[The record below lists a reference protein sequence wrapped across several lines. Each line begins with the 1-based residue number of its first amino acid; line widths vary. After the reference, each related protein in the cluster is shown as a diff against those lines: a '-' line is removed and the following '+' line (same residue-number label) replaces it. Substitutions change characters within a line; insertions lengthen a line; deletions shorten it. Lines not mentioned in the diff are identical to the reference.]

1 MVFSFFKKKKKTPE
15 TIPVSEEN
23 RPEEEPISQ
32 ESSLQADLQS
42 DVEPDLQPDE
52 SNAAKEFVEEEPTS
66 PEEPA
71 MDLES
76 AIDPTPSKEPEP
88 DIEADPVQESDTAQE
103 PDTEQEPTQTEEHV
117 LQSQT
122 QVQEKPAIQKSTGLL
137 SKLKSGLSK
146 TRTILNTDVTEL
158 FSSTKAI
165 NDDLFDELEER
176 LVTSDLGID
185 ITMELMERIRK
196 KSRGLSTG
204 DQLRQVLK
212 DELLTLFHEPA
223 PPAPSRPK
231 PYVIMM
237 VGVNGTGKTTTLGK
251 LAMKYNA
258 EGKKV
263 LIAAADTFRAAA
275 IEQVEIWAQRA
286 GADIVRHKEGA
297 DPAAVAYDAVE
308 AAMARGA
315 DVVLIDTAGRL
326 HTQKNLME
334 ELKKI
339 KRSVDKKYKGAPHDV
354 MMVIDATTGQNALSQ
369 TDIFHKAVGLT
380 QMSVTK
386 LDGTAKGGIVAAVS
400 STMNLPIAYI
410 GVGEAIDDLQEFD
423 AKRFIDALFD
433 D

>member
-15 TIPVSEEN
+15 TEIVSEEN
-23 RPEEEPISQ
+23 RFEAESSSPEPSLQSDITPDLESDELKEAKDFIEEEPVLT
-32 ESSLQADLQS
+32 EKTD
-42 DVEPDLQPDE
+42 
-52 SNAAKEFVEEEPTS
+52 
-66 PEEPA
+66 
-71 MDLES
+71 MDLEP
-76 AIDPTPSKEPEP
+76 AIDQTAVKEPEP
-88 DIEADPVQESDTAQE
+88 AQEFEPTQETETEEEPAQPEEPVFQAQEPVQENSELKED
-103 PDTEQEPTQTEEHV
+103 
-117 LQSQT
+117 
-122 QVQEKPAIQKSTGLL
+122 TGLF
-137 SKLKSGLSK
+137 SKLKSGLAK
-146 TRTILNTDVTEL
+146 TRTVLNTDITEL
-158 FSSTKAI
+158 FSSAKAI
-165 NDDLFDELEER
+165 DDDLFDTLEEH

-185 ITMELMERIRK
+185 ITMDMMERIKK

-204 DQLRQVLK
+204 DELRQVLK
-212 DELLTLFHEPA
+212 EELLTLFHEPA
-223 PPAPSRPK
+223 PPAPSGPK

-251 LAMKYNA
+251 LAMKYKA

-275 IEQVEIWAQRA
+275 IEQVEIWAERA

-308 AAMARGA
+308 AAMARGV

-339 KRSVDKKYKGAPHDV
+339 KRSVDKKYKGAPHDI

-369 TDIFHKAVGLT
+369 AEIFHQAVGLT
-380 QMSVTK
+380 QMSVSK

-400 STMNLPIAYI
+400 STMELPIAYI
-410 GVGEAIDDLQEFD
+410 GVGEAIEDLQVFD
-423 AKRFIDALFD
+423 AKRFVDALFD

>member
-1 MVFSFFKKKKKTPE
+1 MVFSFFKKKKKTLE
-15 TIPVSEEN
+15 TESVSEKN
-23 RPEEEPISQ
+23 RFDAESGAQ
-32 ESSLQADLQS
+32 ELSLPS
-42 DVEPDLQPDE
+42 DEIE
-52 SNAAKEFVEEEPTS
+52 GSKEFVEEESILPEKSAGAQTS
-66 PEEPA
+66 PKEPAIEEEP
-71 MDLES
+71 S
-76 AIDPTPSKEPEP
+76 RPE
-88 DIEADPVQESDTAQE
+88 AQVGR
-103 PDTEQEPTQTEEHV
+103 EQK
-117 LQSQT
+117 S
-122 QVQEKPAIQKSTGLL
+122 VQEKPVTKESTGLF
-137 SKLKSGLSK
+137 SKLKSGLVK
-146 TRTILNTDVTEL
+146 TRTVLNTDITEL

-165 NDDLFDELEER
+165 NDDLFDTLEEH

-185 ITMELMERIRK
+185 ITMEMMTRIKK

-204 DQLRQVLK
+204 DELRRVLK
-212 DELLTLFHEPA
+212 EELLTLFHEPVS
-223 PPAPSRPK
+223 PAPSAPK
-231 PYVIMM
+231 PYVVMM

-251 LAMKYNA
+251 LAMKYKA
-258 EGKKV
+258 QGKKV

-275 IEQVEIWAQRA
+275 IEQVEIWAKRA

-308 AAMARGA
+308 AAMARGV

-369 TDIFHKAVGLT
+369 AKIFHEAVGLT

-400 STMNLPIAYI
+400 SSMNLPIAYI
-410 GVGEAIDDLQEFD
+410 GVGEAIEDLQDFD